1 MQVSGSQEA
10 DPAWQQLPFRATNL
24 GGALPSWF
32 LSRYIFFKSVTTR
45 VEFSICWYCSQY
57 FFVQICFQTGQM
69 HFQWT
74 LMLLLLPSMFI
85 NQTCYHTG
93 HIFTFE
99 HEDLLAF
106 AIYDIRGKKWRKSRF
121 RGTLWQCVP
130 SAPPCRTCPIKMTR
144 LFDSQYFSELS
155 TSVTRAQLLPSLIT
169 GFELDLRPR

>member
-1 MQVSGSQEA
+1 MQVSGRQEA

-24 GGALPSWF
+24 GGALPSWIP
-32 LSRYIFFKSVTTR
+32 SRYIFSNLLAHGSNFQFAGTAVN
-45 VEFSICWYCSQY
+45 I

-121 RGTLWQCVP
+121 RGTLWQCPP
-130 SAPPCRTCPIKMTR
+130 SAPPCRTCLIKMTR
-144 LFDSQYFSELS
+144 LFY
-155 TSVTRAQLLPSLIT
+155 
-169 GFELDLRPR
+169 

>member
-1 MQVSGSQEA
+1 MPQTLGELRFPESPVNISFQICYHTGQI
-10 DPAWQQLPFRATNL
+10 FNL
-24 GGALPSWF
+24 LV
-32 LSRYIFFKSVTTR
+32 LQ
-45 VEFSICWYCSQY
+45 SI
-57 FFVQICFQTGQM
+57 FFVQICFLTGQM

-155 TSVTRAQLLPSLIT
+155 TSVTRAQLLPSVIT